1 MPMTW
6 GHAAVLSAALIW
18 GTNHVATRALAEDVP
33 LFALTFWRWAIAL
46 LFLVPI
52 AWRWLVR
59 DSALLH
65 AARWPLALAGLNGMG
80 VFGIAISGAPYYTTA
95 ANVSLIS
102 STSPLW
108 VLVFAGLTRTERIT
122 ARQVIGIVV
131 AFLGTAHI
139 VLGGQWHR
147 LATVTFAAGDLIAV
161 GAAMLWAIFSVQ
173 VKRLP
178 AGLHPLSITVA
189 AAFAGFLFLA
199 LVYLAWGLSGQAWL
213 RQAGG
218 QMDHRTALALLGYI
232 ALGPSLL
239 GNLTFTAGV
248 QRVGPAVAGA
258 LLTMT
263 PVFATI
269 FAVTLL
275 DEHLAPHHG
284 VGVAGIAI
292 GLWLATVARR

>member
-1 MPMTW
+1 MTW
-6 GHAAVLSAALIW
+6 GHVAILSAALIW

-46 LFLVPI
+46 LFLAPI

-59 DSALLH
+59 DAALLR
-65 AARWPLALAGLNGMG
+65 AVRWPLALAGLNGMG

-108 VLVFAGLTRTERIT
+108 VLVFAGLTRTESIT
-122 ARQVIGIVV
+122 ARQVIGIIV

-139 VLGGQWHR
+139 VLAGEWHR
-147 LATVTFAAGDLIAV
+147 IAAITFVAGDLIAV

-199 LVYLAWGLSGQAWL
+199 AVYLVWGLSGHAWL
-213 RQAGG
+213 RQPGG
-218 QMDHRTALALLGYI
+218 SMRDETALALLGYI

-239 GNLTFTAGV
+239 GNLAFTVGV

-269 FAVTLL
+269 LAVTLL
-275 DEHLAPHHG
+275 DETLAAHHA
-284 VGVAGIAI
+284 VGMAGIAT
-292 GLWLATVARR
+292 GLWLASVPRR